1 MPVQLSMSVKITQ
14 YSTGTYMGYGLDKTW
29 RNVTASK
36 MLARWIRKA
45 CARLLR
51 YSLGVRYMFD
61 SDDMEYYTK
70 SLKHDIGTIVYT
82 FIGTLIIVGI
92 VLSLAL

>member
-36 MLARWIRKA
+36 MLAR
-45 CARLLR
+45 
-51 YSLGVRYMFD
+51 
-61 SDDMEYYTK
+61 
-70 SLKHDIGTIVYT
+70 
-82 FIGTLIIVGI
+82 
-92 VLSLAL
+92 